1 MAKEYVSLIL
11 IFQILRVNV
20 AESESSMNQ
29 IPFVMTSEIGQTVEL
44 SCQSS
49 YQVILVSSY
58 FWYKQRVDEAPILI
72 DTGYCKGADCKFI
85 SKEGNMQNVLILE
98 IRNVQANDS
107 GSYYCAHLV
116 SYAPLQKA
124 ARLLVGDSSTNKTAV
139 LIFVPQGEEH
149 SRETVPLVCLVS
161 GLTSN
166 RIAIFWNISGFVSE
180 GASDPGRLETDGSYS
195 IRSHVML
202 SREIWRAG
210 DVCTCIVQLGSPG
223 TFWIKSVS
231 FPKAAETWIGWCN
244 QARPVF
250 ITVLVILILLLTL
263 LSIWILKSG
272 RSGERHKGSH
282 NENFSLR
289 ATTQR
294 RGQTERQTDENRQTQ
309 AQRAQDDA
317 LRAATVD
324 AVIKIL
330 A

>member
-231 FPKAAETWIGWCN
+231 FPKAAETWIG
-244 QARPVF
+244 
-250 ITVLVILILLLTL
+250 
-263 LSIWILKSG
+263 
-272 RSGERHKGSH
+272 ERHKGSH

-317 LRAATVD
+317 LRFQGGPLYASLDIAALELRSQTK
-324 AVIKIL
+324 AGRR
-330 A
+330 